1 MSTSYRADF
10 ICFQAILIALKA
22 LKRLSGIED
31 AQGINHLKALGL
43 DQALLFNFGAPR
55 LKYQRLVH

>member
-1 MSTSYRADF
+1 M
-10 ICFQAILIALKA
+10 IELKA

-43 DQALLFNFGAPR
+43 DKALLFNFGAPR
-55 LKYQRLVH
+55 LAYKRLVH